1 MSRAHVRGK
10 AGTNVTGDLY
20 VSSDDEDINYITK
33 ERLSTRTGK
42 IYARIHTQDRNS
54 AILCPRNQPT
64 QSLLMEQHVF
74 PTRMLILLFT

>member
-54 AILCPRNQPT
+54 AMFIQLYYVHVI
-64 QSLLMEQHVF
+64 SQHNHC
-74 PTRMLILLFT
+74 

>member
-42 IYARIHTQDRNS
+42 IHARIHTKDRNS
-54 AILCPRNQPT
+54 TMFIQLYYVHVYII
-64 QSLLMEQHVF
+64 SQHNHC
-74 PTRMLILLFT
+74 

>member
-20 VSSDDEDINYITK
+20 VSSDDEDINYIMK

-54 AILCPRNQPT
+54 AMFIQLYYVHVI
-64 QSLLMEQHVF
+64 SQHNHC
-74 PTRMLILLFT
+74 

>member
-10 AGTNVTGDLY
+10 AGTNVTSDLY

-42 IYARIHTQDRNS
+42 IYARIHTKDRNS
-54 AILCPRNQPT
+54 TMFIQLYYVHVI
-64 QSLLMEQHVF
+64 SQHNHC
-74 PTRMLILLFT
+74 

>member
-10 AGTNVTGDLY
+10 ARTNVTGDLY
-20 VSSDDEDINYITK
+20 VSSDDEDINYIMK

-54 AILCPRNQPT
+54 AMFIQLYYVHVI
-64 QSLLMEQHVF
+64 SQHNHC
-74 PTRMLILLFT
+74 

>member
-20 VSSDDEDINYITK
+20 VSSDDEDINYIRK

-42 IYARIHTQDRNS
+42 IHVRIHTKDRNS
-54 AILCPRNQPT
+54 AMFIQLYYVHVI
-64 QSLLMEQHVF
+64 SQHNHC
-74 PTRMLILLFT
+74 